1 MRLVPNLQPGNQRS
15 RRAGDLP
22 WEAARVRQG
31 TRWCRIALHL
41 RSSGR
46 GLTFGNYAYDI
57 NMLPVVSAPRWRQV
71 LKKRRKPLHFQLP
84 RNFCLSCCCFKCFVS
99 ALRQE
104 RFFLSRYFT
113 NFHGLPKQSGARSC
127 SPGDSVKIFIII
139 LSTCYESDDINCPPS
154 FRMVRSLLDVKSG

>member
-22 WEAARVRQG
+22 WQAARVRQG

-57 NMLPVVSAPRWRQV
+57 NMLPVVSAPRLRPV
-71 LKKRRKPLHFQLP
+71 LKKRRKPLHFQFP

-104 RFFLSRYFT
+104 RFFLSRFFT
-113 NFHGLPKQSGARSC
+113 ISEGLPGTRGARSC
-127 SPGDSVKIFIII
+127 SPGGPVKIFIIM
-139 LSTCYESDDINCPPS
+139 LSICYKVADIN
-154 FRMVRSLLDVKSG
+154 FRRSLEMVWSLLDNKVW